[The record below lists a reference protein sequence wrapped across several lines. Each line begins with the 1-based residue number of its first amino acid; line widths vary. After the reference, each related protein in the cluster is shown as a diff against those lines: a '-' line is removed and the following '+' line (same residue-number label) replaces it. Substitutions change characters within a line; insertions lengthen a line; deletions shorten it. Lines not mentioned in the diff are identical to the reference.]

1 MDLDFLIPVLLV
13 LISFISPLIKA
24 LSKKKEENNNQPQ
37 IHENMHANVDDN
49 FININKHLNT
59 NLSENISSKLFVND
73 NIRKQKIHDNMQ
85 EDNFFSTNEISS
97 IENQAPKKE
106 NKFKSLLKNSDD
118 VKSAVLLSEVLKCK
132 F

>member
-37 IHENMHANVDDN
+37 IHENMHENDDDN

-59 NLSENISSKLFVND
+59 NQSENI
-73 NIRKQKIHDNMQ
+73 
-85 EDNFFSTNEISS
+85 
-97 IENQAPKKE
+97 
-106 NKFKSLLKNSDD
+106 
-118 VKSAVLLSEVLKCK
+118 
-132 F
+132 